1 MTIEEFREKAKDE
14 EYAPGWDAVEEAF
27 DIYYQG
33 QKPKHYGTNFAAR
46 AMLGGSEYIDG
57 YSIYQ
62 SPHGRLSAENIVAG
76 DTK

>member
-14 EYAPGWDAVEEAF
+14 EYAPGWYAVEEAF

-46 AMLGGSEYIDG
+46 AMLSASSSCDDG
-57 YSIYQ
+57 NL
-62 SPHGRLSAENIVAG
+62 PL
-76 DTK
+76 